1 MTKQLK
7 SLEKSK
13 HQTDFVLVEKSELK
27 TLISEAVVEALSEHP
42 ASSHSLKREM
52 ISQEALAEY
61 LGRSIGTLISWR
73 KQGFITAIK
82 IGKSVFY
89 DREKVLDE
97 IAQLKT
103 LG

>member
-13 HQTDFVLVEKSELK
+13 QQTDFVLVEKSELK
-27 TLISEAVVEALSEHP
+27 NLISEAVVEALSEHP
-42 ASSHSLKREM
+42 TTSISKREM

-61 LGRSIGTLISWR
+61 LGKSIGTLINWR
-73 KQGFITAIK
+73 KQGFITAVK

-89 DREKVLDE
+89 DREKVLEE
-97 IAQLKT
+97 IAVLKRI
-103 LG
+103 G